1 VEITGLTGDALPV
14 VLATLANPHRLR
26 IVATL
31 IRPTGVWVHPRM
43 TGFTPCGNGG

>member
-1 VEITGLTGDALPV
+1 MGTVRLEITGMTGDAVAV

-31 IRPTGVWVHPRM
+31 AR
-43 TGFTPCGNGG
+43 